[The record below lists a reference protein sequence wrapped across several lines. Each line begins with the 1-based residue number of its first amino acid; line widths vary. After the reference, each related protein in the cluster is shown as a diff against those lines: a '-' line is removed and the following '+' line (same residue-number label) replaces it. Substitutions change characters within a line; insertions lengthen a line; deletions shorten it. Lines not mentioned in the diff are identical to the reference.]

1 MAIPFK
7 VNNVDFSDCIAWNGF
22 GWEKNDIEQD
32 DAGRDDAYTMH
43 RAIGAKKR
51 RTPFKGRDRLPF
63 ARAQAL
69 GLALD
74 HETVSITYL
83 DLLLGQTT
91 KTFYGTKITASSIY
105 PIGTD
110 TFVDGLSFELVEV

>member
-1 MAIPFK
+1 MVFK
-7 VNNVDFSDCIAWNGF
+7 VDNVDFSDCIAVSGF
-22 GWEKNDIEQD
+22 GWEKNDIEED

-51 RTPFKGRDRLPF
+51 KTPWKCRDRLPF

-74 HETVSITYL
+74 KDTVSITYK
-83 DLLLGQTT
+83 DLLLGQTS
-91 KTFYGTKITASSIY
+91 KTFYGTKISASSIY

-110 TFVDGLSFELVEV
+110 DFVDGLSFELVEV